1 MAYCYK
7 WISMICQFVTII
19 SPAKMAEP
27 SEMSFGL
34 WSRVS
39 PGNHAGVQMPPC
51 KGVILRGKGRPIVK
65 NIGTLPWAVWK
76 LTELMEMP
84 FGMWTL
90 VGPMKHFCG
99 SVLLISLQSALTSAV
114 VISPYKLQI
123 GATWW
128 IWLNRLHEAV
138 MRPYSKLLWPLVI
151 RKQYVH
157 TFLYNRC
164 VWQLVQNHTDTCTF

>member
-65 NIGTLPWAVWK
+65 KYRDSLPWAVWK

-99 SVLLISLQSALTSAV
+99 SVRLIPLQTALTSAV
-114 VISPYKLQI
+114 VISPYKLHISQPGEYDWGSDAALWQI
-123 GATWW
+123 T
-128 IWLNRLHEAV
+128 LTT
-138 MRPYSKLLWPLVI
+138 I